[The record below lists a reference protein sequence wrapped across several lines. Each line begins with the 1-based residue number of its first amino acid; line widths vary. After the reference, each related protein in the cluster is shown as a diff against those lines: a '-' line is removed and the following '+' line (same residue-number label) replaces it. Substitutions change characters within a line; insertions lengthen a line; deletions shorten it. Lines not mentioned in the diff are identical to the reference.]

1 METRSLKATIAEV
14 LEIDPGRLDDDA
26 GINVTENWDSLNQYM
41 IMTAVERDFDAKLA
55 FEDMEKVSTLKA
67 IRELLEKQGIAAGD

>member
-14 LEIDPGRLDDDA
+14 LEIDPGLLDDES

-41 IMTAVERDFDAKLA
+41 IMSAVERDFDAKLA

-67 IRELLEKQGIAAGD
+67 IRELLEKQGIAAVD